1 MSLTI
6 DTSPELEDKLREDA
20 ERHGVDSAAY
30 ALQLLE
36 QRYLRTQT
44 PVSVPDMPKVGTRWR
59 SASGLDADA
68 IEDRLAGEAA
78 TPGRSHRRSSR
89 REERRL
95 YRKSMTTKVGS
106 IVIAVAL
113 VAGLAYALLQSNH
126 RNSHP
131 AALHSPVVAHP
142 ASTPAPVPAQPVPS
156 PAPALAH
163 PVAPEKAPDA
173 VKPKPPK

>member
-20 ERHGVDSAAY
+20 ERHGVDAASY

-36 QRYLRTQT
+36 HRYLRTQP
-44 PVSVPDMPKVGTRWR
+44 PVSVSDMPKVGTRWR

-68 IEDRLAGEAA
+68 IEDRLSGEAA
-78 TPGRSHRRSSR
+78 TPGRSNRRSSR

-95 YRKSMTTKVGS
+95 RRKSMTTKIGS

-113 VAGLAYALLQSNH
+113 VVGLAYALLQSNH

-131 AALHSPVVAHP
+131 SAPHSPVVAHP
-142 ASTPAPVPAQPVPS
+142 ASPPAPGQV
-156 PAPALAH
+156 
-163 PVAPEKAPDA
+163 PDA
-173 VKPKPPK
+173 VKPNPPK